1 MCVLGTNQNLNS
13 ESDFKLL
20 HLGQENSSF
29 CSPVS
34 AGIEWWIWILSAS
47 KSSSEKFR
55 EQGRGLGRWVS
66 YQHARCV
73 NMRTWIWTEGMAVYT
88 CNPSSEGG
96 GQSGGSLGL
105 AGPLSSWVGE
115 LQVERKTYSKTD
127 EMERRERRCLALT
140 SGPHMDVCTHAC
152 ASCHPQTHMNMC
164 TLKDHEYTQRK
175 RKSKGNHLP
184 HYLEYDRYLTQL
196 LHDYNELKNKYR

>member
-55 EQGRGLGRWVS
+55 EQRRGLGRWVS
-66 YQHARCV
+66 YQHAHCV

-115 LQVERKTYSKTD
+115 LQVETKWKDVKEDTWHWLLVPTWMYAHMCVPPATHKHTWTCVHSKITNTHK
-127 EMERRERRCLALT
+127 EKEKVRET
-140 SGPHMDVCTHAC
+140 IYHT
-152 ASCHPQTHMNMC
+152 T
-164 TLKDHEYTQRK
+164 
-175 RKSKGNHLP
+175 
-184 HYLEYDRYLTQL
+184 
-196 LHDYNELKNKYR
+196 